1 MSAIKFISTAIICA
15 VISWQPAKAEDCP
28 AENLVQSA
36 GSAFSAAAKTGSP
49 SAFSTAAGRFTDIR
63 GLAMFALGSYRQDL
77 PPGQEDKYVSLAKG
91 YIGRV
96 MADNASSLTGS
107 DNLTVTS
114 CSDSLVSAKM
124 ASGGTVVFRL
134 AGKNRIQDVNV
145 AGIWV
150 GIALR
155 DRFTGIIRAHG
166 GDVGALL
173 AFLTQ

>member
-1 MSAIKFISTAIICA
+1 
-15 VISWQPAKAEDCP
+15 
-28 AENLVQSA
+28 
-36 GSAFSAAAKTGSP
+36 
-49 SAFSTAAGRFTDIR
+49 
-63 GLAMFALGSYRQDL
+63 MFALGSYRQNL

-166 GDVGALL
+166 GDVSSLL
-173 AFLTQ
+173 AFLSQ